1 MTDLIYIDNM
11 VTISKAVIAMKPRS
25 AVLACLICLGTAGA
39 IAGFDPQSSL
49 PDIGNTA
56 QQTMSLSEE
65 QRLGDEVMRYVR
77 RAEPLVED
85 PELNEYISHLGNRL
99 ASYLPS
105 QAFPYTFFIVQS
117 PVINARA
124 QFGGYIGLNAGLIL
138 TSQSENELASV
149 VAHEIAHV
157 SQRHLARNLEANQRI
172 SLPSMA
178 GIIAAILLASQGS
191 QASMAALYGGMAGS
205 IQSQLNFTRGN
216 EEEADRVGIQLLS
229 DSGMDPRGM
238 AGFFSRLQS
247 NSRYSEFA
255 VPEILRTH
263 PVTLNRLS
271 EAQSRAERLP
281 AANSP
286 DSMGYLL
293 ARAKLSV
300 LLSNNLPLL
309 RQQLAQRLDNERPPQ
324 QYATRY
330 ALAYAALLANA
341 PREAISHINQLMAQ
355 DSRRPSYLRMLG
367 DAQLAAGD
375 TPHAIRTFQQANELH
390 PYNLSLTT
398 GYIETLLASNQG
410 AQAYTVLDEYLRN
423 KPITL
428 PLLKLKA
435 RVADAIGNPIEL
447 HSTLADYYQQMGQT
461 NDAIKQLEQAL
472 AHARGNPILVPKL
485 ESMLDTLKQR
495 ALREKENK

>member
-1 MTDLIYIDNM
+1 
-11 VTISKAVIAMKPRS
+11 MKPKL
-25 AVLACLICLGTAGA
+25 AVLACLICVGA
-39 IAGFDPQSSL
+39 ASAGFDPQSSL

-65 QRLGDEVMRYVR
+65 QRLGDEIMRYVR

-85 PELNEYISHLGNRL
+85 PELTEYISNLGHRL
-99 ASYLPS
+99 ASYLPE
-105 QAFPYTFFIVQS
+105 QTFPYTFFIIQS

-124 QFGGYIGLNAGLIL
+124 QFGGYIGINAGLIL
-138 TSQSENELASV
+138 ASQSENELASV

-157 SQRHLARNLEANQRI
+157 SQRHLARNIEASQRI

-229 DSGMDPRGM
+229 TSGMDPRGM
-238 AGFFSRLQS
+238 AGFFGRLQT
-247 NSRYSEFA
+247 NSRYSEFS

-281 AANSP
+281 AVNTP

-293 ARAKLSV
+293 ARAKLTV
-300 LLSNNLPLL
+300 ILSNNLPQL
-309 RQQLAQRLDNERPPQ
+309 RQQLAQRIENERPPQ

-330 ALAYAALLANA
+330 ALAYASLLANL
-341 PREAISHINQLMAQ
+341 PQDAITQLNLLITQ
-355 DSRRPSYLRMLG
+355 DSRRPPYVRLLG
-367 DAQLAAGD
+367 DAQLASGA
-375 TPHAIRTFQQANELH
+375 TQQALATFQQANALH

-398 GYIETLLASNQG
+398 GYIEALLSSKQG
-410 AQAYTVLDEYLRN
+410 TQANSVLDEYLRN

-435 RVADAIGNPIEL
+435 RVADAAGNPIEL

-461 NDAIKQLEQAL
+461 NDAIKQLELAL
-472 AHARGNPILVPKL
+472 SHARGNAILLPKL
-485 ESMLDTLKQR
+485 ETMLETLKQR
-495 ALREKENK
+495 ALREKENKR